1 MSFLNI
7 LFIRL
12 NYMSNKTKT
21 KIKVKSDMFPDFIS
35 KLADLTDISDTIKLK
50 IDNDNVMMYSTLG
63 GAVLLAFKNYLID
76 TNDYFIIDEL
86 EYSIDV
92 VILNAKKFVKNL
104 NFLKESDN
112 VVINLTHKSS
122 QDDDNVMVARTIQ
135 ITGGKLKI
143 NWVAGEH
150 YEIRDIT
157 KDILND
163 RLNLRHRKWNFTI
176 YKQDFNDIKK
186 LSSINGDKLLN
197 INVNNGKVVI
207 SETGAWELD
216 IFDTMDDRNSTM
228 ILNKRFL
235 KCIDDSKDIDFSIF
249 ENFMLIKDNTTN
261 LMLSYEQSFDE
272 SEYE

>member
-1 MSFLNI
+1 MA
-7 LFIRL
+7 
-12 NYMSNKTKT
+12 NKTKL
-21 KIKVKSDMFPDFIS
+21 KVKTDMFPDFIS
-35 KLADLTDISDTIKLK
+35 KLSDLTDISDTIKLK
-50 IDNDNVMMYSTLG
+50 IDNDHVMMYSTLG

-76 TNDYFIIDEL
+76 TKDYFIIDNDL
-86 EYSIDV
+86 EYTIDV
-92 VILNAKKFVKNL
+92 IILNAKKFVKNL
-104 NFLKESDN
+104 NFLKESEN
-112 VVINLTHKSS
+112 VTLNITHKVS
-122 QDDDNVMVARTIQ
+122 QDDDAVMVARSVQ

-150 YEIRDIT
+150 YEVRDIT

-163 RLNLRHRKWNFTI
+163 KLNLRHRKWNFI
-176 YKQDFNDIKK
+176 INKQDFNDIKK

-197 INVNNGKVVI
+197 INVNKGKVVI
-207 SETGAWELD
+207 SENGAWELD

-249 ENFMLIKDNTTN
+249 ENFMLIKDDTTN

-272 SEYE
+272 GEYE

>member
-12 NYMSNKTKT
+12 NYMSNKT